1 MKQVTIDLIN
11 LYKIEDVGMLGGKLS
26 EDNPYTFHHIV
37 PVRENG
43 ATTVENGAVLTKQKH
58 EQFNKLE
65 RLYPEFGAEVNCY
78 LYTYRGNY
86 PPEIKERIDYL
97 MSLVE
102 SNGEKKSRT
111 KQKKKQSNYKKY
123 KKKHRR

>member
-11 LYKIEDVGMLGGKLS
+11 LYNIKDVGMLGGKLS
-26 EDNPYTFHHIV
+26 KDNPYTFHHII

-43 ATTVENGAVLTKQKH
+43 PATVENGAVLTRQKH

-65 RLYPEFGAEVNCY
+65 QMYPEYGDEINYY

-86 PPEIKERIDYL
+86 PDEIKERIDYL

-102 SNGEKKSRT
+102 SANCGKPYKKE
-111 KQKKKQSNYKKY
+111 KKKQSNYKKHR
-123 KKKHRR
+123 KKHKR

>member
-11 LYKIEDVGMLGGKLS
+11 IYKIKDVGMLGGKVS
-26 EDNPYTFHHIV
+26 KDNPYTFHHIV

-43 ATTVENGAVLTKQKH
+43 ATTIENGAVLTKQKH

-65 RLYPEFGAEVNCY
+65 RKYPEYGEEINYY

-86 PPEIKERIDYL
+86 PDEIKERIDYL

-102 SNGEKKSRT
+102 NNSEEKSHK
-111 KQKKKQSNYKKY
+111 KQKNKQSNYKKHR
-123 KKKHRR
+123 KKFRR